1 MNILMLSNTF
11 PYAPTKGGT
20 QIRTFYLLRYLQQQ
34 HRVTLVTQRSPEVSM
49 AEMDGLRDWVDRLVL
64 FDRPPEPSSAVLA
77 KLQRWS
83 AFGVQG
89 TPPNVKALYSRAMQ
103 AWVDAA
109 VETGK
114 YDVITCEHSV
124 NEHYIRPG
132 WYRRLPTVVDVH
144 SSVYATCRNQLQT
157 GTAEKLWR
165 DRLNLLLLNRYE
177 RQYCQKFSQ
186 IVVTTPEDE
195 AQLQRFA
202 PDRPITTIPNGVDFA
217 LFPQR
222 QQDPGGHHLI
232 FVGTMDYIANI
243 DAAKF
248 LSLDILPALQARYP
262 DTTLSLVGA
271 RPTEAVLALGSHPGV
286 KVTGQVSSM
295 AEYLHQATVCVIP
308 MRTGFG
314 IKNKTLEAMAAG
326 VPVVGSD
333 RGLEGLA
340 VDQPLRALRAN
351 RVEAYVAAIG
361 RLFEDAALRQ
371 HLADAAHAYV
381 TREFTWQ
388 RAGQRYEQVLSGN
401 RPEA

>member
-11 PYAPTKGGT
+11 PYPPTKGGT
-20 QIRTFYLLRYLQQQ
+20 QIRTFYLLRHLQQQ
-34 HRVTLVTQRSPEVSM
+34 HRVTLVTQRSPEVSG
-49 AEMDGLRDWVDRLVL
+49 AEIAGLRDCVDTLVL
-64 FDRPPEPSSAVLA
+64 FDRPPEPSAGVLA
-77 KLQRWS
+77 KLQRLGD
-83 AFGVQG
+83 FCLQG
-89 TPPNVKALYSRAMQ
+89 TPPSVKAGYSTAMQ

-109 VETGK
+109 VKTGK

-124 NEHYIRPG
+124 NESYVRPDWSQPIR
-132 WYRRLPTVVDVH
+132 TVVDVH

-157 GTAEKLWR
+157 GTAEKPWR
-165 DRLNLLLLNRYE
+165 DRLNLLLLKRYE
-177 RQYCQKFSQ
+177 RRYCQKFSQ

-195 AQLQRFA
+195 AQLQRFV

-217 LFPQR
+217 LFPKR
-222 QQDPGGHHLI
+222 QQDPGGHRLI

-243 DAAKF
+243 DTAKF

-262 DTTLSLVGA
+262 DTTLALVGA
-271 RPTEAVLALGSHPGV
+271 RPTDAVLALGTHPGV

-326 VPVVGSD
+326 IPVVGSD
-333 RGLEGLA
+333 RGLEGLE

-351 RVEAYVAAIG
+351 RVEEYVAAIG
-361 RLFEDAALRQ
+361 RLFEEAALRQ

-388 RAGQRYEQVLSGN
+388 RAGQRYEQVLSGY
-401 RPEA
+401 RSEA